1 MKEFIKNM
9 HKKTLEREVPT
20 TYEYRVSKGIKERPA
35 INPSEAKQV
44 EKQAEDESKGNPN
57 MEIKQNEIKAVGGK
71 D

>member
-35 INPSEAKQV
+35 INPSEAK
-44 EKQAEDESKGNPN
+44 
-57 MEIKQNEIKAVGGK
+57 
-71 D
+71 